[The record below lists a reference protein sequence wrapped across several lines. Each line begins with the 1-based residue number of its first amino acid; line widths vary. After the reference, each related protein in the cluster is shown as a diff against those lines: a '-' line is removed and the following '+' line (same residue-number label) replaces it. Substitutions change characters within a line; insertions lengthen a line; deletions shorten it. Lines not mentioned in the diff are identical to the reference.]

1 MWEYLYRFIYVKA
14 LQYIKICEIE
24 KFFFAEFFFF
34 LRQNMDIGDSFFKL
48 NKFTQN
54 HEICKNLF
62 WFIKPDGHNEE
73 NIENYIY
80 YSQLIGTVSTK
91 AMLL

>member
-1 MWEYLYRFIYVKA
+1 
-14 LQYIKICEIE
+14 
-24 KFFFAEFFFF
+24 
-34 LRQNMDIGDSFFKL
+34 MDIGDSFFKL